1 MHHLETGRGPCKVV
15 TGMNRDTRPDYI
27 LEIKEFG
34 KADVKNDEMNGVDE
48 NYNKPEP
55 EDATYDKVD
64 DFNEDTCDVCANDYF
79 TLFQSDMLEVC
90 LCDCGGGESST
101 DLMDI
106 ERAFNIL
113 DTVDVTLA
121 KMIIIRMYKV

>member
-1 MHHLETGRGPCKVV
+1 MTV
-15 TGMNRDTRPDYI
+15 
-27 LEIKEFG
+27 
-34 KADVKNDEMNGVDE
+34 
-48 NYNKPEP
+48 
-55 EDATYDKVD
+55 
-64 DFNEDTCDVCANDYF
+64 
-79 TLFQSDMLEVC
+79 
-90 LCDCGGGESST
+90 GGGESST